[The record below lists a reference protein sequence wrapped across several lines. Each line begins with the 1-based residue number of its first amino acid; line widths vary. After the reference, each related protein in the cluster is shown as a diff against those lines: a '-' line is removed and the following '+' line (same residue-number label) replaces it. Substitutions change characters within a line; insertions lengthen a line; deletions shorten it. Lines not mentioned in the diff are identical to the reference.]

1 MYAAPSTAA
10 TSDMLTENYRRFI
23 DDRDERPVSRSSQAA
38 RYANYVSFYPRVA
51 SRSSDLQTPGS
62 INHDPG
68 EPQPDQTDIHI
79 QRPASSRVSNDGGC
93 LVRLALWSDAASDT
107 KHSHQSSYLHQ
118 HSRAQSNTPNSKCC
132 KISA

>member
-10 TSDMLTENYRRFI
+10 ASDMLTENYRRFI

-38 RYANYVSFYPRVA
+38 RYANYVSFYPRVPVI
-51 SRSSDLQTPGS
+51 RSADTGQHQSWLR
-62 INHDPG
+62 

-118 HSRAQSNTPNSKCC
+118 HSRALYNTPNSKCC